1 MKKIVD
7 PKEVGLPSKT
17 VIEQVGRD
25 HLAIVI
31 SRKSR
36 VIMADGRKI
45 LEKAGKI
52 KEAKPRSKVSLRTTA
67 PVCSK
72 TAAFLKENGIDII

>member
-1 MKKIVD
+1 MSKTVD
-7 PKEVGLPSKT
+7 PKNFGLPSKN
-17 VIEQVGRD
+17 VIEEISHN

-45 LEKAGKI
+45 LEKTNKI
-52 KEAKPRSKVSLRTTA
+52 KKVKPGSRISVRITGPL
-67 PVCSK
+67 CSK
-72 TAAFLKENGIDII
+72 TKQFLKENNIEVI